1 MVAATSAEIVL
12 STTWRHRWC
21 RSLHYNTGSI
31 NDFVES
37 LPDPNVT
44 MMTRDLT
51 DFMDEEGRSQEIVD
65 WFGHPPRSTVDYKWI
80 AIDDLDLLATTLK
93 SQMTGHFLRT
103 DSNVG
108 LTPELVA
115 HGLKLLQ
122 KQGVE
127 VDPNA
132 LSEEIREHWLS

>member
-1 MVAATSAEIVL
+1 
-12 STTWRHRWC
+12 
-21 RSLHYNTGSI
+21 
-31 NDFVES
+31 
-37 LPDPNVT
+37 